1 MSHLKITERISIP
14 LREISF
20 QFSRSSGSGG
30 QNVNKVNT
38 RVTLRWI
45 PSSSPAIS
53 GAILTRLL
61 EKAGRKINSENVL
74 QISSQRYRDQGRNVA
89 DCMEKLRLLVA
100 SAIIPPKKRVKTKPS
115 RASKQKRLD
124 DKKKRSK
131 QKRLRRTPDD
141 F

>member
-61 EKAGRKINSENVL
+61 EKAGRKINSKKIL
-74 QISSQRYRDQGRNVA
+74 QISSHRYRDQGRNVA

-100 SAIIPPKKRVKTKPS
+100 SAITPPKKRVKTKPS

>member
-1 MSHLKITERISIP
+1 MSHLRITERISIP

-38 RVTLRWI
+38 RVTLRWT
-45 PSSSPAIS
+45 PSSSRAIN

-61 EKAGRKINSENVL
+61 EKAGRKINSEKIL

>member
-1 MSHLKITERISIP
+1 MSHLKINDHISIP

-45 PSSSPAIS
+45 PASSAAIGS
-53 GAILTRLL
+53 TTLARLL
-61 EKAGRKINSENVL
+61 TKAGRKVNSEKVL

-89 DCMEKLRLLVA
+89 DCLEKLRLLVV
-100 SAIIPPKKRVKTKPS
+100 SAAVSPKKRIKTTPS
-115 RASKQKRLD
+115 RAARKKRLD
-124 DKKKRSK
+124 DKKRRSK
-131 QKRLRRTPDD
+131 QKQLRQKPNDL
-141 F
+141 

>member
-100 SAIIPPKKRVKTKPS
+100 SAITPPKKRVKTKPS